1 MGILAALF
9 IALLVSAIFA
19 PGYRRNGS
27 ITALFVFFF
36 VLFLAGIAA
45 QYWIVPFGPSYWGV
59 YWFPN
64 VFFVLLLALLF
75 LSPTSYGNRK
85 VTTGTGSVE
94 EASTAA
100 AVISAFVWLIL
111 IGLVIAIIAGYY
123 RNSGAYAGTPGSDGQ
138 HSPTE
143 VSVEQPN

>member
-1 MGILAALF
+1 MGIVAALL
-9 IALLVSAIFA
+9 IALLVSLIFA
-19 PGYRRNGS
+19 PGYRRSGS
-27 ITALFVFFF
+27 LAALFVFFF

-85 VTTGTGSVE
+85 VTTGDVQAAT
-94 EASTAA
+94 TAA
-100 AVISAFVWLIL
+100 TVISAFVWLIL
-111 IGLVIAIIAGYY
+111 VGLVIAI
-123 RNSGAYAGTPGSDGQ
+123 
-138 HSPTE
+138 
-143 VSVEQPN
+143 

>member
-1 MGILAALF
+1 MGILAALC

-36 VLFLAGIAA
+36 VLFLAGVAA

-85 VTTGTGSVE
+85 ITTGGSSA
-94 EASTAA
+94 EASAAA

-123 RNSGAYAGTPGSDGQ
+123 RNSGTYAAESPGSEKHNSATG
-138 HSPTE
+138 
-143 VSVEQPN
+143 VSVEQPH